1 MDVLA
6 LLKFIIRVELK
17 SNSAAYNQII
27 TMANEKDIFDSLFV
41 ESVDLYD
48 TDEVTVRKNHLVN
61 LTQDSTLLFSNLGLD
76 GKLVVDLYEK
86 VQVRNF
92 STHGIDHNRYK
103 EHDYFQGELQN
114 VRAVVKENLPS
125 INWSHL

>member
-17 SNSAAYNQII
+17 SNSAADNQII

-92 STHGIDHNRYK
+92 ATHGIDHNRYE
-103 EHDYFQGELQN
+103 EHDYVQGELQN
-114 VRAVVKENLPS
+114 VRAVVNELSREKYTW
-125 INWSHL
+125 IR